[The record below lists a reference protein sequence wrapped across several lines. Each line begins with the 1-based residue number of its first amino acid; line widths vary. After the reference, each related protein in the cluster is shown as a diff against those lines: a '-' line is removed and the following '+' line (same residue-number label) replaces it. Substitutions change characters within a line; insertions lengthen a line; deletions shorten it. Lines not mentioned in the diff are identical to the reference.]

1 MSPEDTMQA
10 VGEFEVAFPRD
21 GDVELCYRR
30 VKRSPGGVRED
41 GIDNEA
47 HSATAQQRYNRMT
60 SSHHAMKD
68 RHKG

>member
-1 MSPEDTMQA
+1 MQA
-10 VGEFEVAFPRD
+10 VEEFEVAFPRD

-47 HSATAQQRYNRMT
+47 PSEAAKQRYNRIM
-60 SSHHAMKD
+60 SSQHAITNFD
-68 RHKG
+68 EG